1 MWIRK
6 APYPLKPSAVVIQ
19 KHDQLPAG
27 AIEIARITE
36 FTEGGLFYFVKN
48 NGVLSILNVTEPGRR
63 LANGQPYYRC
73 SQDDFP
79 LEFLSWFPAALVEF
93 QKPPA
98 EGGLRAG
105 AMTTADIEVGGEML
119 CIQRA
124 LGVDQNRGGYV
135 VMNRSRCK
143 TDRDRDPETEFE
155 PHRICWASRFLYDG
169 GLLKLIEDLGEKL
182 KRGVI

>member
-6 APYPLKPSAVVIQ
+6 APHDVKSPLPEINR
-19 KHDQLPAG
+19 HDYLPLG
-27 AIEIARITE
+27 AIEIANIIE
-36 FTEGGLFYFVKN
+36 NTEGGLFYFVKN
-48 NGVLSILNVTEPGRR
+48 NGFLSILSVTEPGRT

-79 LEFLSWFPAALVEF
+79 LAFLSWFPAALIEF
-93 QKPPA
+93 QKTPV

-105 AMTTADIEVGGEML
+105 AMTTPDIEVGGEML

-135 VMNRSRCK
+135 VENNSRCIK
-143 TDRDRDPETEFE
+143 NYNPDTFFK
-155 PHRICWASRFLYDG
+155 PHSVCWASRFLYEG
-169 GLLKLIEDLGEKL
+169 GLLKLFTDLGEKYKNGQL
-182 KRGVI
+182 